1 MKTSSSFCLPLALA
15 VTLASAGGRLRAE
28 NTPAAAAPVQSNFV
42 MPATSKDGRDP
53 FYPES
58 TRMIAVPAATAH
70 TVEISTLKVRGIF
83 GSAGHQLA
91 ILNNH
96 TFSAGEEGDV
106 ISASSRVHVRCV
118 EIHDRYVVVEINGQ
132 LHKINLEEQ

>member
-1 MKTSSSFCLPLALA
+1 MKKSSSLCRPLALA
-15 VTLASAGGRLRAE
+15 LTLAFTGGMLRAE
-28 NTPAAAAPVQSNFV
+28 NTPAEAAPVQSTFV
-42 MPATSKDGRDP
+42 LPATTKDGRDP

-58 TRMIAVPAATAH
+58 TRMVAVPVATAH

-83 GSAGHQLA
+83 GTSGNQLA

-106 ISASSRVHVRCV
+106 ISSSGRVHLRCV

-132 LHKINLEEQ
+132 LHKINLEDQ